1 MVHQIDH
8 PEDENRTLPVEVV
21 DEESHRGVEMVRVEA
36 VSPNVT
42 IRDQSGES
50 PWVFR
55 SDVEEIGS

>member
-8 PEDENRTLPVEVV
+8 PEKQDSTLPVEVV

-42 IRDQSGES
+42 LQDQSGNS
-50 PWVFR
+50 PWVFIE
-55 SDVEEIGS
+55 DVEEIGS